1 MRTKVVVSLVC
12 VACGYMSL
20 FTACEPIEQMEQE
33 ETAQDVGPVCGQP
46 AGDYFNVTLGTL
58 EVSETFPTGADW
70 DIDGSYADPFMEVF
84 VWNTALEEV
93 MFEYGTTEAGLNVT
107 RVDLGADPLLG
118 VYLEPEEVLVIAV
131 YDEDQL
137 YDDDVGQLMFTAN
150 DLAEAVNCGT
160 LEYTDD
166 AGIVSL
172 ELEVVDD
179 LAR

>member
-118 VYLEPEEVLVIAV
+118 VYLEPEEVLVLCLPRGRV
-131 YDEDQL
+131 H
-137 YDDDVGQLMFTAN
+137 
-150 DLAEAVNCGT
+150 EARHRGAQ
-160 LEYTDD
+160 ER
-166 AGIVSL
+166 
-172 ELEVVDD
+172 EVE
-179 LAR
+179 LAREQAHQRDGREARAA